1 MNIDIYYK
9 TFARGLFFLAL
20 AILAVAFVELA
31 ANLFGSRVL
40 IGGYTAGRLI
50 EVSAAL
56 VIFVI
61 AVLLRQIRD
70 ALTNRGSN

>member
-1 MNIDIYYK
+1 MNIDVFYK
-9 TFARGLFFLAL
+9 YFARSLFLVAL
-20 AILAVAFVELA
+20 AILAVGFVELA
-31 ANLFGSRVL
+31 ANLFGSSVL
-40 IGGYTAGRLI
+40 GGGYTAGRMI

-70 ALTNRGSN
+70 GRNDQGGD

>member
-1 MNIDIYYK
+1 MNIDIFYK
-9 TFARGLFFLAL
+9 YFARSLFLFAL
-20 AILAVAFVELA
+20 AILAVGFVELA
-31 ANLFGSRVL
+31 ASLFGSSVL
-40 IGGYTAGRLI
+40 GGGYTAGRMI

-70 ALTNRGSN
+70 GRNDQGGN

>member
-9 TFARGLFFLAL
+9 TFARALFFLAL
-20 AILAVAFVELA
+20 AILAVGFVELA
-31 ANLFGSRVL
+31 ANLFGSSVL
-40 IGGYTAGRLI
+40 PERYTAGRLI

-56 VIFVI
+56 VVFVI

-70 ALTNRGSN
+70 ALTNRGNN

>member
-1 MNIDIYYK
+1 MNIDVFYK
-9 TFARGLFFLAL
+9 FFARSLFLVAL
-20 AILAVAFVELA
+20 AILALGFVELV
-31 ANLFGSRVL
+31 ANLTGSSVL
-40 IGGYTAGRLI
+40 SGGYTAGRMI

-70 ALTNRGSN
+70 GLTRQGGD